1 MVLAFTEEQKKEIEA
16 KGMTVVQT
24 KLVLH
29 KFVKAIKPVFDKVW
43 DMCKNM
49 SKEQIAE
56 FLKLDEEES

>member
-16 KGMTVVQT
+16 RGMTVAQT

-29 KFVKAIKPVFDKVW
+29 RFVKAIKLVFDKVW

-49 SKEQIAE
+49 SKEQIEE
-56 FLKLDEEES
+56 FLKADEEES